1 MMAFHNM
8 IIANARKLGLFVFV
22 ATAVVFSIF
31 FVTHKQI
38 NANERQVM
46 IDQLESV
53 LASVHYDNDLLG
65 TALQLDA
72 IAATGV
78 ADPLPYYIAK
88 QHGNIVAYVFTVVAP
103 DGYSGPIKLLI
114 GLKPD
119 GDILAVRVIAH
130 QETPGL
136 GDGIDIKKSSWIT
149 QFKQQSLQKTMR
161 SNWKVK
167 KDGGAFDQ
175 MTGATI
181 TPRAVVK
188 AIKTLLVYYRANKN
202 HLLSPNNKQETSRH
216 ASL

>member
-1 MMAFHNM
+1 MAFQNL
-8 IIANARKLGLFVFV
+8 IIANARKLGLFVFI
-22 ATAVVFSIF
+22 ATALVFSMF
-31 FVTHKQI
+31 FLTHNQI

-65 TALQLDA
+65 TALQLNA

-78 ADPLPYYIAK
+78 ADSLPYYIAK
-88 QHGNIVAYVFTVVAP
+88 QTGKIVAIVFTVVAP

-114 GLKPD
+114 GIKPD
-119 GDILAVRVIAH
+119 GEILAVRVIAH

-136 GDGIDIKKSSWIT
+136 GDGIDIKKSTWIT
-149 QFKQQSLQKTMR
+149 QFNQQSLQQTSR

-167 KDGGAFDQ
+167 KDGGTFDQ

-188 AIKTLLVYYRANKN
+188 AIKTLLIYYGEHKSR
-202 HLLSPNNKQETSRH
+202 LLGQYNKQKESQH
-216 ASL
+216 AAL